1 MSDAPGLQAGA
12 DPGPSTA
19 VHRSR
24 LAWLVTLSCILALF
38 GLGVTIVHLV
48 WPSPLMFALFMTAGQ
63 GSFGVAMAL
72 YLVAIIAD
80 LKRSRVL

>member
-1 MSDAPGLQAGA
+1 MSELPGLKPGA

-38 GLGVTIVHLV
+38 GLAVTIVHLV
-48 WPSPLMFALFMTAGQ
+48 WPSPLMFAMFMTVGQ
-63 GSFGVAMAL
+63 GSFGIAMAL

-80 LKRSRVL
+80 LKRSKVL